1 MKIKKQELEILE
13 SICGNDEIYFMWKM
27 YFRNSSY
34 SKKVKYPVVIW
45 AEATKLIMALKEEQ
59 HDKREMF
66 KTWNNGICDSKSI
79 AIMDTTMYMLE
90 NGDCYLCNIG
100 REELNALEIIFSDS
114 CEKAN
119 INYSFTDRKIG
130 HIRLS
135 VDNNK
140 KKKEEETELAD
151 SIITDIETVKKV
163 INGMIAIC
171 PNEMQGLC
179 LTRSLITYYY
189 EKNPDKLGSYIRI
202 VEAKMMETLNN
213 KPKNR
218 FDLKCLFNDIQV
230 KSSGILKEA
239 KIILAIMHAMLK
251 EDNIKKSKVSY
262 LDCAI
267 GLLAVLKKG
276 KYWEK
281 KTSTFTYM
289 LRDLFNVDV
298 NKGSVN
304 AWFRRHGNDYTQW
317 NHDISRGENI
327 ETRRHRIASDFEK
340 TINEVKAYKLE
351 EIKN

>member
-1 MKIKKQELEILE
+1 MLVTSRTEKNLYRLSLVFPKAGNEGEQETEDFQTSGEHEQRRPNQLGIAEHVPRAECADGVTNGRTYVANGSEGKTNGVQGRKSAEEAEKWSTEI
-13 SICGNDEIYFMWKM
+13 NDNDQKM
-27 YFRNSSY
+27 FSGLFA
-34 SKKVKYPVVIW
+34 V
-45 AEATKLIMALKEEQ
+45 
-59 HDKREMF
+59 
-66 KTWNNGICDSKSI
+66 
-79 AIMDTTMYMLE
+79 ML
-90 NGDCYLCNIG
+90 
-100 REELNALEIIFSDS
+100 
-114 CEKAN
+114 KAN
-119 INYSFTDRKIG
+119 TP
-130 HIRLS
+130 
-135 VDNNK
+135 
-140 KKKEEETELAD
+140 EELAD

-189 EKNPDKLGSYIRI
+189 EKNPDKLGSYIRL
-202 VEAKMMETLNN
+202 VEAKMMATLNN

-327 ETRRHRIASDFEK
+327 ETEIEISISVFVYFRGWQ
-340 TINEVKAYKLE
+340 VK
-351 EIKN
+351 